1 MDQGLLKTRNVFI
14 DKILEL
20 EDSSIAIL
28 LLIHFSRHQNLFL
41 HNPKDWE
48 DSPTDWLTEDKRI
61 QDEII
66 GILSFVILYSLT
78 NAHVD
83 NTIHIHLIESIIHLV
98 IFFAFTILGV
108 TIVQFLRAV
117 CRRLI

>member
-1 MDQGLLKTRNVFI
+1 MDHGLLKTRNVFI

-41 HNPKDWE
+41 HNQKDWE

-78 NAHVD
+78 NAHINETCLLYTSPSPRD
-83 NTIHIHLIESIIHLV
+83 RSISRMPSS
-98 IFFAFTILGV
+98 A
-108 TIVQFLRAV
+108 
-117 CRRLI
+117 